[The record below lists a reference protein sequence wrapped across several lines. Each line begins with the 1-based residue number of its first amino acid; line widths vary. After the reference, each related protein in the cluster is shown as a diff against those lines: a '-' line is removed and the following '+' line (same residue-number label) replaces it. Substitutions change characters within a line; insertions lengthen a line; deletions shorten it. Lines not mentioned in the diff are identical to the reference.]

1 MNEILDLDFDRSEIP
16 HGDMPGDKIDVGAQ
30 HIEKA
35 RAIFRETMDRM
46 APALKAASARAVVAL
61 YGGSGVGK
69 SEIGSILAL
78 YLGRMGL
85 GAYLLSGDN
94 YPHRI
99 PADNDRERL
108 LVFREHGLKG
118 MVAAGD
124 FTRERNAVLRRL
136 QSLDRDADPALR
148 REYAWLASYQAAGR
162 RGLEGYLGTPR
173 EIDFEEMNRI
183 IAGFKS
189 GADRL
194 MLKRMGRSPSELWYD
209 SVNMAGIK
217 VLIIEWT
224 HGNSDFLFGVDFP
237 IFLNSTPEET
247 LEHRRSRNR
256 DGATDSP
263 FTSMV
268 LAIEQ
273 ELLASQIRKAKLI
286 VARNGGIVS
295 C

>member
-1 MNEILDLDFDRSEIP
+1 MNEILDIDFDRSDIP
-16 HGDMPGDKIDVGAQ
+16 HGDMPGDKVDIKAQ

-35 RAIFRETMDRM
+35 KVIIRKMMDTM
-46 APALKAASARAVVAL
+46 APALKAASARAVVSL

-69 SEIGSILAL
+69 SEIGSVLAL

-108 LVFREHGLKG
+108 LAFREYGLKG

-124 FTRERNAVLRRL
+124 FTKERNAVLQRL
-136 QSLDRDADPALR
+136 QGLDRDADPALR

-189 GADRL
+189 GSDRL
-194 MLKRMGRSPSELWYD
+194 VLKRMGRSPSELWYD
-209 SVNMAGIK
+209 SVDMAGIK
-217 VLIIEWT
+217 ALIIEWT
-224 HGNSDFLFGVDFP
+224 HGNSDFLLGVDFP

-247 LEHRRSRNR
+247 LEHRRTRNR
-256 DGATDSP
+256 DGAADSP

-286 VARNGGIVS
+286 VARNGGIVG